1 MNKKYLV
8 FLALLAWLTGCVP
21 VDSLNPLYTDK
32 DVVFDESLLG
42 IWVGPDNGKEGELE
56 ISTFGEKGKESYV
69 LTMTDKTGDDGR
81 CKSVTVYH
89 AHLLNLNGRRF
100 LDVVPETI
108 DARDASYPLQI
119 KSGKDGTT
127 IEPRLLRLSSAA
139 YLEFGDKSQ
148 ANGKVQANLRRAHW
162 FLKVNHA
169 DKKLQLNWADDD
181 AFRKAVQAGTVKLP
195 NMLLGNGKNK
205 DVVITASTQE
215 LQKFVVEHADD
226 TTFFNSKTE
235 EMHRKD

>member
-1 MNKKYLV
+1 MNKRYLV
-8 FLALLAWLTGCVP
+8 LLALLAWLTGCVP

-32 DVVFDESLLG
+32 DIVFDESLVG
-42 IWVGPDNGKEGELE
+42 TWVGPDNGQEGALE
-56 ISTFGEKGKESYV
+56 FSKLDQNGKQAYV
-69 LTMTDKTGDDGR
+69 MTMTDKSGDDGR

-89 AHLLNLNGRRF
+89 AHLVNLNGRRF

-108 DARDASYPLQI
+108 DARAESYPLQI
-119 KSGKDGTT
+119 KPGKNGTT
-127 IEPRLLRLSSAA
+127 IEPRMLRLSSAA

-148 ANGKVQANLRRAHW
+148 ANGKVQAKLRRAHW
-162 FLKVNHA
+162 FLKVNQ
-169 DKKLQLNWADDD
+169 DNKKLQLNWADDD
-181 AFRKAVQAGTVKLP
+181 VFRKAVEAGTVKLP

-215 LQKFVVEHADD
+215 LQKFVAEHAEDA
-226 TTFFNSKTE
+226 TFFNSKTE